1 MFQVVNNKIFI
12 TRGQTAVYSREVR
25 RNDNKK
31 SPYII
36 HDGIDRDPDGNIISF
51 RRPKLYFIVKRNIYS
66 TEKTLFYSAE
76 IIPDTVTEAY
86 IREGARAF
94 SSTWLID
101 KDENVIEP
109 KKNGLF
115 IVLSEGSYLKNI
127 FRFDGSVYVR
137 DFSFI
142 PIFNSQNIVDYDEED
157 ETRPEN
163 GILYRKTTAN
173 GIPYYQYYDEVGSE
187 WKDYQFTINVTI
199 PSEATMNINP
209 GTYYYEISIVYT
221 NHDGTI
227 SYKDVLLEPT
237 EFIIGGTNSD

>member
-12 TRGQTAVYSREVR
+12 TRGQSAVYSREVR

-36 HDGIDRDPDGNIISF
+36 YDGSDRDSDGNITSF

-66 TEKTLFYSAE
+66 KEKTLFYSAE
-76 IIPDTVTEAY
+76 IIPNTVKEAY
-86 IREGARAF
+86 VGEGDAF
-94 SSTWLID
+94 SKTWLKD
-101 KDENVIEP
+101 KSGNVIEP
-109 KKNGLF
+109 KENELF

-142 PIFNSQNIVDYDEED
+142 PIFDSQNIVDYKEGNM
-157 ETRPEN
+157 PEN
-163 GILYRKTTAN
+163 GILYRKITTN

-199 PSEATMNINP
+199 PSEATMNVNP
-209 GTYYYEISIVYT
+209 GTYYYEISVVYT
-221 NHDGTI
+221 NLDGTI
-227 SYKDVLLEPT
+227 SYKDILLEPT